1 MSPLS
6 TPLPPLHRRSATFS
20 WTIAPLAFSNIPP
33 MMVQSFACSANLLIS
48 GMEQGEELLAVPGVG
63 QGIKGVTKIDAYSLF
78 SRLMDG

>member
-1 MSPLS
+1 
-6 TPLPPLHRRSATFS
+6 
-20 WTIAPLAFSNIPP
+20 
-33 MMVQSFACSANLLIS
+33 MMVQSFASSANLLIS